1 MGRQENEPIK
11 ASVEKV
17 VKPVN
22 EYLQARSPAL
32 KKFFKDGLRE
42 LEKEDMIKK
51 VLDRDFSTMLLVVE
65 PLDSHLSKVDSD
77 LQRKRAFLSFQEGV
91 TPFILD
97 PENSPLDLS
106 SASVVP
112 STSASSFS
120 KERPPS
126 TSDMDTSPQK
136 EIPFLEYGG
145 KGKSPV
151 RGTRKGKSPIE
162 STEKGKSPIKSARKE
177 KSPSKGTGKE
187 KSPSKDTGKEKS
199 PSKDTG
205 KEKSPSKGT
214 GKEKSPLKDT
224 GKEKSP
230 SKDTGK
236 EKSPSKDTGKEKSP
250 SKGTGKEKSPLK
262 DTGKEKSPSKDTGK
276 EKSPSKDTG
285 KEKSPSKGTG
295 KEKSPIKGKSPMKEE
310 TPMRKSPRK
319 RKAEEQSVSP
329 SSVTEE
335 GAAGSSEQKSP
346 GDQEPRKSK
355 KKKE

>member
-1 MGRQENEPIK
+1 
-11 ASVEKV
+11 
-17 VKPVN
+17 
-22 EYLQARSPAL
+22 
-32 KKFFKDGLRE
+32 
-42 LEKEDMIKK
+42 MIKK

-65 PLDSHLSKVDSD
+65 PLDSHLSKLDSD

-106 SASVVP
+106 SASVVQ

-187 KSPSKDTGKEKS
+187 ISLSKDTGKEKS

-214 GKEKSPLKDT
+214 E
-224 GKEKSP
+224 
-230 SKDTGK
+230 
-236 EKSPSKDTGKEKSP
+236 
-250 SKGTGKEKSPLK
+250 
-262 DTGKEKSPSKDTGK
+262 
-276 EKSPSKDTG
+276 
-285 KEKSPSKGTG
+285 
-295 KEKSPIKGKSPMKEE
+295 KEKSPIKGKSPIKEE

-346 GDQEPRKSK
+346 SDQEPRKSK